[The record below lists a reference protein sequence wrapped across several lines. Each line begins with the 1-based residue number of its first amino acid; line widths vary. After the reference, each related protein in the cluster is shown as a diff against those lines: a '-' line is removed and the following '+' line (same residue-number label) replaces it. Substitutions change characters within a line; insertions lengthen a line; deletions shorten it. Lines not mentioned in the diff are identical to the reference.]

1 MYTSE
6 RIRKRLAAG
15 EILFGLAHHYPS
27 TAVLESMGAGWD
39 FVWVD
44 AQHGQH
50 SYDSALESV
59 RVAQGMGLDTLLRVD
74 SRDRDLLG
82 KYADTKGPGLAFVPL
97 GFARMKRVALRV
109 VALDV
114 PVQDVITRD
123 NISAKVN
130 AVL

>member
-15 EILFGLAHHYPS
+15 EVLFGLAHHYPS
-27 TAVLESMGAGWD
+27 TAVLESMGGGWD

-50 SYDSALESV
+50 SYESALEAV

-74 SRDRDLLG
+74 SRDPDVLG
-82 KYADTKGPGLAFVPL
+82 KYADTGSSALMIPMVNNAAQAETIVS
-97 GFARMKRVALRV
+97 ALRYPP
-109 VALDV
+109 AGDRSYASRRL
-114 PVQDVITRD
+114 
-123 NISAKVN
+123 
-130 AVL
+130 